1 MTRELKFRF
10 WNGNTKEMHEQDETW
25 DKFPLC
31 GENECFVQFTG
42 LKDKN
47 GKDVYEGDIVHIRDR
62 TTGKDSCQEVW
73 TVEYD
78 NSRASFSVFNQ
89 LNSIRYFTDDLEGLF
104 RDCPIVEVTED
115 LVWHPEILGNI
126 YSNPELLSN

>member
-31 GENECFVQFTG
+31 GENECFMQFTG

-47 GKDVYEGDIVHIRDR
+47 GKEIYEGDVVRRWI
-62 TTGKDSCQEVW
+62 
-73 TVEYD
+73 
-78 NSRASFSVFNQ
+78 NSRGLMYPSMYKKNIITIEFK
-89 LNSIRYFTDDLEGLF
+89 NSSWNIKPRLLD
-104 RDCPIVEVTED
+104 RI
-115 LVWHPEILGNI
+115 EIIGNV